1 MKPDDLYSY
10 YQDLQR
16 FVQWTEEDGRLV
28 AAVSPLLEDQ
38 LLPLIEGF
46 YENLMRFEETTK
58 ILTASSDR
66 NRLRTALLGWLRELF
81 SGRYDA
87 DFVARRWRVGWRHV
101 EVGLNPI
108 YMNAAVAWLRQR
120 LFHLI
125 MQVWKGPLEGLL
137 ATLQALN
144 KLLDL
149 DLAIIEAAY
158 QAENAH
164 RQQQHERLAALGRV
178 SAGIAHELR
187 NPLNVV
193 KTSVYYLCHAPNLSR
208 EMATQHLERIDR
220 QVDLANN
227 VITTLSGLTK
237 MPVPDLRP
245 CHLES
250 CLKEALETN
259 PIEDNIQ
266 VILDCPPSLPAAM
279 ADPSQI
285 RIVLGN
291 LIRNAADA
299 MPQGGLLRLQARL
312 GEGVV
317 EINVCDSGCGIP
329 AEDLARIME
338 PLYSTKAKGL
348 GLGLAMAH
356 ALVEKNRGNLS
367 VAHTS
372 KLGTTFTVR
381 LPLAKEEGM
390 KDEG

>member
-1 MKPDDLYSY
+1 MKPDDLYTY
-10 YQDLQR
+10 YRDLQH
-16 FVQWTEEDGRLV
+16 FVQWTEEDARQV
-28 AAVSPLLEDQ
+28 AAISPLVEDR
-38 LLPLIEGF
+38 LAPLIEGF
-46 YENLMRFEETTK
+46 YQNLMRFEETHK
-58 ILTASSDR
+58 VLTASSDR
-66 NRLRTALLGWLRELF
+66 NRLRKALLGWLRELL

-87 DFVARRWRVGWRHV
+87 DFVARRWRVGCRHV

-108 YMNAAVAWLRQR
+108 YMNAAVAWLRNR
-120 LFHLI
+120 LFQLLI
-125 MQVWKGPLEGLL
+125 QVWKGPFEGLL
-137 ATLQALN
+137 ATFQALN

-164 RQQQHERLAALGRV
+164 RQQQHERLAAVGRV

-193 KTSVYYLCHAPNLSR
+193 KTSVYYLCNAPNLSR
-208 EMATQHLERIDR
+208 EMAAQHLERINR

-237 MPVPDLRP
+237 MPVPDRRP

-250 CLKEALETN
+250 CLKETLEAN
-259 PIEDNIQ
+259 PIQENIQ
-266 VILDCPPSLPAAM
+266 VVLDCPPSLPAAM

-312 GEGVV
+312 GDGAV
-317 EINVCDSGCGIP
+317 EVDVSDSGSGIP
-329 AEDLARIME
+329 PEDLARIME
-338 PLYSTKAKGL
+338 PLYSTKVKGL

-356 ALVEKNRGNLS
+356 ALVEKNRGSLR
-367 VAHTS
+367 VASTS
-372 KLGTTFTVR
+372 LQGTTFTVR
-381 LPLAKEEGM
+381 LPLAKEEG
-390 KDEG
+390 